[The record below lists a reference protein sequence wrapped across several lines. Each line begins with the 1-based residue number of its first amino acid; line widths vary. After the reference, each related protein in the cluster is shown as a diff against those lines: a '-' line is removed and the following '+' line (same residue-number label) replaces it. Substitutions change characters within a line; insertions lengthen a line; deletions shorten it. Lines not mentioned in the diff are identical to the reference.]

1 VPISTLTAARD
12 AILTQFKTVWDT
24 QASPIAKVLWQDS
37 DDEVPKGTESWARVT
52 VVHNQGRQATL
63 VGQTGNRRFRRFGLV
78 TVQVFTPIDDGL
90 TKNDILAKLAIDA
103 FEGQTAGGGDRVEF
117 RNVRS
122 NEVGPDGTWFQTNVF
137 AEFEYDEIK

>member
-1 VPISTLTAARD
+1 MPISTFSEARD

-24 QASPIAKVLWQDS
+24 QTPPIAKLLWQDV
-37 DDEVPKGTESWARVT
+37 DDEVPSGTESWARVT
-52 VVHNQGRQATL
+52 VVHNQGRQAT
-63 VGQTGNRRFRRFGLV
+63 VGGETGNRRFRRFGVV

-90 TKNDILAKLAIDA
+90 TKNDELAKLANDA

-122 NEVGPDGTWFQTNVF
+122 NEIGPDGAWFQTNVI
-137 AEFEYDEIK
+137 AEFEYDEVK